1 MNNDNDADDAG
12 DDFGDDIVGLFYDNE
27 ILYFTLWCNNNKT
40 RTVSSRVLNILLGLS
55 GGQ

>member
-27 ILYFTLWCNNNKT
+27 ILYNKT

>member
-1 MNNDNDADDAG
+1 MNNDDDADDTG
-12 DDFGDDIVGLFYDNE
+12 NDDAGLFYDNE
-27 ILYFTLWCNNNKT
+27 ILYNKT

>member
-1 MNNDNDADDAG
+1 MNNDDDDDDTG
-12 DDFGDDIVGLFYDNE
+12 DDDGDFGDDIVGLFYDNE
-27 ILYFTLWCNNNKT
+27 ILYNKT